1 MIWKSVK
8 LNSQV
13 LQLKF
18 FSVIDYFPGKVHHYM
33 LEKSRVVHQ
42 EKVLKRKFII
52 NNEEKMITL

>member
-1 MIWKSVK
+1 MK

-42 EKVLKRKFII
+42 EKVFKRKFII
-52 NNEEKMITL
+52 NDEEKMITL

>member
-13 LQLKF
+13 LQLNV

-42 EKVLKRKFII
+42 EKVFKRKFII
-52 NNEEKMITL
+52 NDEEKMITL